1 MTITKEQLNKI
12 TSVDELINITET
24 IRYECID
31 AYCKNGMKMNQKM
44 HEYKTLETYAYELAV
59 KHSVTADELE
69 KCAVAVEEQSVY
81 CDNPDEWADDIR
93 IKAYGLV
100 WYLKE
105 QVNSGCHQEFKKYL
119 QDNGLENPLE
129 ELEIALENIT
139 QG

>member
-1 MTITKEQLNKI
+1 MTITKEQLDNM
-12 TSVDELINITET
+12 TAVDELIAIIET
-24 IRYECID
+24 IRDECFN
-31 AYCKNGMKMNQKM
+31 AYYKNGIKTNQKIAD
-44 HEYKTLETYAYELAV
+44 YRTLETYAYKLAV

-69 KCAVAVEEQSVY
+69 KCAVAVEGNSRY

-129 ELEIALENIT
+129 ELEMALSNLKA
-139 QG
+139 